1 MRRNILIA
9 VLACIAALT
18 VLVGVVWA
26 AQTIFGTVGALR
38 HGPTWWSPP
47 QPEDLDGDGCVG
59 PRDLA
64 LVARNLGLA
73 GPSQGG
79 ADINKDGLSDIIDVS
94 SVAHE
99 YGTRNFGTAPCP

>member
-26 AQTIFGTVGALR
+26 AQTIFGTVELSA
-38 HGPTWWSPP
+38 TANVVVPP